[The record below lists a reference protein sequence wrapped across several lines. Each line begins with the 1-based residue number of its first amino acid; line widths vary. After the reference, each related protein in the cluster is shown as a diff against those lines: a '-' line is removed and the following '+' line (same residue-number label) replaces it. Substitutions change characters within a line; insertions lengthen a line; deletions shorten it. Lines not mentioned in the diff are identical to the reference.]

1 MRQSPPNTPNPG
13 LAFTMRLRQLRALL
27 SEGIQ
32 SGDIR
37 IEDSPSLSMLARYVM
52 DIIWVPEN
60 IVRAQGK
67 QAALVNARDTVLRGA
82 ADRGQT

>member
-1 MRQSPPNTPNPG
+1 
-13 LAFTMRLRQLRALL
+13 
-27 SEGIQ
+27 
-32 SGDIR
+32 
-37 IEDSPSLSMLARYVM
+37 M

-82 ADRGQT
+82 ADRGRPK